1 MNHEE
6 IQAEMLAI
14 THNIARALLWWASK
28 YPATV
33 PTIDLANAVEQ
44 ARAIVCVAD
53 GGEIDPQDPDSIPI
67 KAGGIQ

>member
-1 MNHEE
+1 MNHDDT
-6 IQAEMLAI
+6 QADYLAI

-28 YPATV
+28 FPTVV
-33 PTIDLANAVEQ
+33 PTVDLANAVEQ
-44 ARAIVCVAD
+44 AKAIVCIAD

>member
-6 IQAEMLAI
+6 IQAEKLAI
-14 THNIARALLWWASK
+14 TRNIAKALLWWASK
-28 YPATV
+28 FPTEV

-44 ARAIVCVAD
+44 ARAIVCIAD